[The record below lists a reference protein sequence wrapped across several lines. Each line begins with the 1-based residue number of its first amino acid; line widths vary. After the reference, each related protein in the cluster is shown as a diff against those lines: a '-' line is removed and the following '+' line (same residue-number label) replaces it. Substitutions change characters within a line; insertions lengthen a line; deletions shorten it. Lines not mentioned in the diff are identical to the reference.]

1 MNHKQGYRDFTLL
14 RRAIVNR
21 LVICSIILTAA
32 FGARAA
38 EDSAKT
44 ELVYI
49 GSGRKDIHIYRMDLG
64 SGALKESAPAVSI
77 GNPSFLTLSPHYDF
91 LYAVTE
97 GGSKKSSSISAF
109 SVDRQSGK
117 LTFINDQPSGG
128 SGPCHVAVDQ
138 SGKALLA
145 ANYGSGSMAVLPI
158 KEGGSLGAQSG
169 FFQGEGSSVN
179 PQRQQGPHAHCAVTD
194 PNDRFA
200 LLCDL
205 GLDKVF
211 VFKFDPANG
220 TITPNDPPFASI
232 KPGSGPRHI
241 TFHPNGRFAYLIN
254 EMGQTMT
261 AFAYDGR
268 RGVLREIQTESTV
281 PADFTASST
290 CAEVLV
296 HPSGKFL
303 YGSNRGHNSIVEFAL
318 DSSTGRMTR
327 VGWTPTQGKTPRN
340 FEIDPTGKFL
350 LAANQDSNTLIVFR
364 IDSQTGELTPAGQM
378 IDSDTPMCVKFCPF

>member
-1 MNHKQGYRDFTLL
+1 MIQKRGDRCRLADWRAVFCWLPICCALL
-14 RRAIVNR
+14 IGAVA
-21 LVICSIILTAA
+21 CCAA
-32 FGARAA
+32 DA
-38 EDSAKT
+38 T
-44 ELVYI
+44 ESELCYI
-49 GSGRKDIHIYRMDLG
+49 GSGEKDIHVYRMDT
-64 SGALKESAPAVSI
+64 STGALREVAPPALI
-77 GNPSFLTLSPHYDF
+77 AHPSFITLSPHYEC

-97 GGSKKSSSISAF
+97 GGGQNSSSVSAF

-117 LTFINDQPSGG
+117 LTFINKEPAGG

-145 ANYGSGSMAVLPI
+145 ANYSSGSMAVFPI
-158 KEGGSLGAQSG
+158 KEGGAIGGRSG

-179 PQRQQGPHAHCAVTD
+179 RQRQEGPHAHCVITD
-194 PNDRFA
+194 PADRFA

-211 VFKFDPANG
+211 VFKFDPIAA
-220 TITPNDPPFASI
+220 TITANDPPFALV
-232 KPGSGPRHI
+232 KAGSGPRHI
-241 TFHPNGRFAYLIN
+241 TFHPNGRFAYLIS

-261 AFAYDGR
+261 AFKYDAS
-268 RGVLREIQTESTV
+268 RGALHEIQTESTI
-281 PADFTASST
+281 PEDFTAPST

-303 YGSNRGHNSIVEFAL
+303 YGSNRGHNSIVEFTI
-318 DSSTGRMTR
+318 DSATGRMTR

-350 LAANQDSNTLIVFR
+350 VAANQDSDTVVVFR
-364 IDSQTGELTPAGQM
+364 IDANTGALTPAGQK
-378 IDSDTPMCVKFCPF
+378 IESLRPMCVKFCPF